1 MANIQK
7 RPNGTWRAR
16 YRDSAGKEHAR
27 HFARRVDAQAWLDGV
42 TTAVQTGAYVDPV
55 RARKTVGELS
65 EQWFVGKVNL
75 KPSTQALYESILS
88 THILPR
94 WRDVPLTRVEHGD
107 VQTWVAGLVASG
119 LSFSTTIWTLWP
131 TDWTRSFAPRA
142 DFLRTPCGLRA
153 VSRPCR
159 LRLKCLQ
166 PSRNGPTEGGRYWD
180 RTSDR
185 SGVSRVLSR

>member
-65 EQWFVGKVNL
+65 EQWLVGKVNL

-88 THILPR
+88 THILPP

-107 VQTWVAGLVASG
+107 VQTLGRRPHGIRPV
-119 LSFSTTIWTLWP
+119 TE
-131 TDWTRSFAPRA
+131 
-142 DFLRTPCGLRA
+142 
-153 VSRPCR
+153 SRPGPRRR
-159 LRLKCLQ
+159 LVGS
-166 PSRNGPTEGGRYWD
+166 SRARGA
-180 RTSDR
+180 
-185 SGVSRVLSR
+185 